1 MMTSLL
7 DEVTYI
13 IVLLRYGVLIFDN
26 SISHSNSVGFWN
38 VKICLSHTIC
48 MYSCKLLIKKPQGKY
63 ILSIE
68 KLVFMWLECFFKF
81 LSQHETH
88 VSYFVYL
95 LIWYVPASL
104 QFQNT
109 ITISIKID
117 FYRIVNSLSS
127 CDIVST
133 LFSCFLFQGSQK
145 LPWISKIKLQVL
157 FIWEACV
164 QYAFNSVVS
173 QFMIMSC

>member
-1 MMTSLL
+1 MTSLL
-7 DEVTYI
+7 DDVKYI
-13 IVLLRYGVLIFDN
+13 IVLLRNWAFFTILNYDFSRIGGLFWTE
-26 SISHSNSVGFWN
+26 GFWN
-38 VKICLSHTIC
+38 VKESLYHTIC
-48 MYSCKLLIKKPQGKY
+48 MYSCKLVIKKPQGKY

-81 LSQHETH
+81 LSQRETH

-109 ITISIKID
+109 FTISIKID

-145 LPWISKIKLQVL
+145 PP
-157 FIWEACV
+157 
-164 QYAFNSVVS
+164 
-173 QFMIMSC
+173 

>member
-1 MMTSLL
+1 MFLFFAMMTSLL
-7 DEVTYI
+7 DEATYI
-13 IVLLRYGVLIFDN
+13 IVLLRYWDSIFYDL
-26 SISHSNSVGFWN
+26 GFWN
-38 VKICLSHTIC
+38 VKVCLYHSIC
-48 MYSCKLLIKKPQGKY
+48 MYSCKLVIKKPQGKY

-81 LSQHETH
+81 LSQRETH

-109 ITISIKID
+109 FSISIKID

-145 LPWISKIKLQVL
+145 PP
-157 FIWEACV
+157 
-164 QYAFNSVVS
+164 
-173 QFMIMSC
+173 

>member
-1 MMTSLL
+1 MFLFFAMMTSLL
-7 DEVTYI
+7 DEATYI
-13 IVLLRYGVLIFDN
+13 IVLLRYWDLIFYDLLILN
-26 SISHSNSVGFWN
+26 YSVGFWN
-38 VKICLSHTIC
+38 VKVCLYHSIC
-48 MYSCKLLIKKPQGKY
+48 MYSCKLVIKKPQGKY

-81 LSQHETH
+81 LSQRETH
-88 VSYFVYL
+88 VSYFIYL

-109 ITISIKID
+109 FTISIKID

-145 LPWISKIKLQVL
+145 LP
-157 FIWEACV
+157 
-164 QYAFNSVVS
+164 
-173 QFMIMSC
+173 

>member
-1 MMTSLL
+1 MFLFFAMMTSLL
-7 DEVTYI
+7 DDVKYI
-13 IVLLRYGVLIFDN
+13 IVLLRNWAFFTILNYDFSRIGGLFRTE
-26 SISHSNSVGFWN
+26 S
-38 VKICLSHTIC
+38 LYHTIC
-48 MYSCKLLIKKPQGKY
+48 MYSCKLVIKKPQGKY

-81 LSQHETH
+81 LSQRETH

-109 ITISIKID
+109 FTISIKID

-133 LFSCFLFQGSQK
+133 LFSCFLFQGPQK
-145 LPWISKIKLQVL
+145 LS
-157 FIWEACV
+157 
-164 QYAFNSVVS
+164 
-173 QFMIMSC
+173 

>member
-1 MMTSLL
+1 MDFSVLNLGIHMFLFLQWWPHCLMMLNISLFCC
-7 DEVTYI
+7 VTGPFFTILNYDFSRI
-13 IVLLRYGVLIFDN
+13 GGL
-26 SISHSNSVGFWN
+26 FWTEN
-38 VKICLSHTIC
+38 VKESLYHTIC
-48 MYSCKLLIKKPQGKY
+48 MYSCKLVIKKPQGKY

-81 LSQHETH
+81 LSQRETH

-109 ITISIKID
+109 FTISIKID

-133 LFSCFLFQGSQK
+133 LFSCFLFQGPQK
-145 LPWISKIKLQVL
+145 LP
-157 FIWEACV
+157 
-164 QYAFNSVVS
+164 
-173 QFMIMSC
+173 

>member
-1 MMTSLL
+1 MFLFLCNDDLIAWWGYIYHCFAALL
-7 DEVTYI
+7 G
-13 IVLLRYGVLIFDN
+13 LNFLRLAVEMILMLNY
-26 SISHSNSVGFWN
+26 SVGFWN
-38 VKICLSHTIC
+38 VKVCLYHSIC
-48 MYSCKLLIKKPQGKY
+48 MYSCKLVIKKPQGKY

-81 LSQHETH
+81 LSQRETH

-109 ITISIKID
+109 FTISIKID

-145 LPWISKIKLQVL
+145 PP
-157 FIWEACV
+157 
-164 QYAFNSVVS
+164 
-173 QFMIMSC
+173 

>member
-1 MMTSLL
+1 MFLFLQWWPHCLMRLHISLFCC
-7 DEVTYI
+7 VTGTQFFTINY
-13 IVLLRYGVLIFDN
+13 
-26 SISHSNSVGFWN
+26 SVGFWN
-38 VKICLSHTIC
+38 VKVCLYHSIC
-48 MYSCKLLIKKPQGKY
+48 MYSCKLVIKKPQGKY

-81 LSQHETH
+81 LSQRETH

-109 ITISIKID
+109 FSISIKID

-145 LPWISKIKLQVL
+145 PP
-157 FIWEACV
+157 
-164 QYAFNSVVS
+164 
-173 QFMIMSC
+173 